1 MTMDALEDVDGKT
14 RLDLKVVAGAPRTEF
29 PSSYDKWRGRVAA
42 KLASPAED
50 GEANREL
57 LEAAEE
63 FFDLGRGEVILLRGN
78 RSTRKTLEMAI
89 STDEAR
95 EMLRDGLEDQQ

>member
-1 MTMDALEDVDGKT
+1 MEALEDVDGRT

-29 PSSYDKWRGRVAA
+29 PSSYDEWRERVVAKVAA
-42 KLASPAED
+42 PAKD

-63 FFDLGRGEVILLRGN
+63 FFGLGKGEVILLRGN
-78 RSTRKTLEMAI
+78 RSNKKTLEMVLPF
-89 STDEAR
+89 DRAR
-95 EMLRDGLEDQQ
+95 EILIDGLEDERG